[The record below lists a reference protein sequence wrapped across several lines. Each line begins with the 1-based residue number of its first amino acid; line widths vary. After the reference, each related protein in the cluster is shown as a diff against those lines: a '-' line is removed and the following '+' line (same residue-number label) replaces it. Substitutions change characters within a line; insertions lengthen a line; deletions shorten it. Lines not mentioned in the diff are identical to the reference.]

1 MNVRVKHWLPRIC
14 VWVAHAIFLLVA
26 FVFRAGGRAC
36 NTLRRAKRGMDM
48 SKRAMA
54 AAWMALALTACAT
67 AEAPPPAASAPPVTH
82 ATAPARNPAV
92 QVDALAFIPPAP
104 QANGA
109 LELAERAI
117 VRGPWSAER
126 RAQALA
132 DNAIDPFAAFD
143 SVLGENFTAANFPAT
158 AALLTRAG
166 RAAGYAGDPVKF
178 RDQRPRPFV
187 TDSSITPCIPDEP
200 ALRASFSYPS
210 GHAALGFGWALVLAE
225 LVPSRAEA
233 IIDRGRDFTWSRV
246 VCGVHYPSDV
256 EAGRTVASAAVAR
269 LHADPDFQRELAAAR
284 EELARAYSN

>member
-1 MNVRVKHWLPRIC
+1 MLKS
-14 VWVAHAIFLLVA
+14 AI
-26 FVFRAGGRAC
+26 
-36 NTLRRAKRGMDM
+36 
-48 SKRAMA
+48 A
-54 AAWMALALTACAT
+54 ATWMALALAACAT
-67 AEAPPPAASAPPVTH
+67 SAPAQTQIAPAPTH
-82 ATAPARNPAV
+82 ATSGARNPAA

-143 SVLGENFTAANFPAT
+143 SVLGETFTTANFPAT
-158 AALLTRAG
+158 TALLTRAG
-166 RAAGYAGDPVKF
+166 RAAGYAGEPVKL

-187 TDSSITPCIPDEP
+187 TDSSIIPCIPNEP

-210 GHAALGFGWALVLAE
+210 GHAALGFAWALVLAE
-225 LVPSRAEA
+225 LVPAHADA
-233 IIDRGRDFTWSRV
+233 IIERGRDFTWSRV

-256 EAGRTVASAAVAR
+256 EAGRTVAAAAVAR

-284 EELARAYSN
+284 EELARAYP